1 MASVA
6 GEGNAMVS
14 DEPTVRRVLHVRFT
28 LPGADPQ
35 QLHGMMQAVAPFYQA
50 FGGMRM
56 TLLHNAD
63 DPARFVQVIEYE
75 TPASFEVNRQQIAGD
90 PRVQAYLQ
98 TMRTFV
104 PGGVEVDVYRE
115 IGTGK
120 DKEERA

>member
-1 MASVA
+1 MA
-6 GEGNAMVS
+6 N
-14 DEPTVRRVLHVRFT
+14 DEPKVRRVLHVKFT

-35 QLHGMMQAVAPFYQA
+35 QLNGMMQAVAPFYQA

-75 TPASFEVNRQQIAGD
+75 TPASFEVNRQQIASD
-90 PRVQAYLQ
+90 ARVQTYLQ

-115 IGTGK
+115 IGVG
-120 DKEERA
+120 DEMPRRS

>member
-1 MASVA
+1 MPK
-6 GEGNAMVS
+6 
-14 DEPTVRRVLHVRFT
+14 DEPKVRRVLHVKFT

-35 QLHGMMQAVAPFYQA
+35 QLHGMMQAAAPFYQA
-50 FGGMRM
+50 FGGLRM

-98 TMRTFV
+98 AMRTFV
-104 PGGVEVDVYRE
+104 PGGVEVEVYCE
-115 IGTGK
+115 IGAGQEK
-120 DKEERA
+120 PRR